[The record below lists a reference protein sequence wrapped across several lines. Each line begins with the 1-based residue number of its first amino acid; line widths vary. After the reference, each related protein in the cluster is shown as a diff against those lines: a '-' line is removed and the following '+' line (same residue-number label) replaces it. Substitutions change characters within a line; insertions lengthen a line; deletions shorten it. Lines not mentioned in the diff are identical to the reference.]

1 MLGHEGSGI
10 VLEIGPKVK
19 KVKPKDRVVLHW
31 IKGSGI
37 QSDTPIYYSGKKE
50 LMPDGLQLL
59 TNMLLCLK
67 TELQKLTHSIL

>member
-10 VLEIGPKVK
+10 VVEIGPKVK

-37 QSDTPIYYSGKKE
+37 QSDALFITLEKKE

-67 TELQKLTHSIL
+67 TELQKLTHSTL